1 MMSDMERRL
10 LRQEQDRLFERNMM
24 LQQKIVGII
33 ICLVAIIGWW
43 WLSEFYGQFE
53 WGIMSAVFIWL
64 GLYLICTRKNIRKE

>member
-53 WGIMSAVFIWL
+53 WGIMASVFIWL
-64 GLYLICTRKNIRKE
+64 GIYLICTRKNIRKE

>member
-53 WGIMSAVFIWL
+53 WGIMAAVFIWL